1 MLDSVPHPLEE
12 DEFLVIFELNLISFL
27 SIQNKELKSYHTE
40 ELLNGDTF

>member
-27 SIQNKELKSYHTE
+27 SIQNKELKSYQTK
-40 ELLNGDTF
+40 ELMNEGTF